1 MGRKF
6 RVDRLDKED
15 SNYVEELDSYVGKVL
30 ELNSEIGTE
39 KHVVPLY
46 TPCKED
52 WWYFNKDWVTEVTE
66 ENETLNLVTKDVS
79 PLEKQVS
86 GTHYKDC
93 GIQPIE
99 YIHANGLNYFE
110 GNAVKYITRHRKKNG
125 KADIEKAI
133 HYLELMLELEYK
145 EYK

>member
-1 MGRKF
+1 MKIRYIKQNTSAVGETIGKVYEIVGKDEDGEHYF
-6 RVDRLDKED
+6 LDDVGSKNFNFYYYPD
-15 SNYVEELDSYVGKVL
+15 SWEYVEY
-30 ELNSEIGTE
+30 N
-39 KHVVPLY
+39 
-46 TPCKED
+46 ED
-52 WWYFNKDWVTEVTE
+52 T
-66 ENETLNLVTKDVS
+66 S
-79 PLEKQVS
+79 PLNKQVS

-145 EYK
+145 ENK